1 MSDETNERYCIEIR
15 GHEVVLF
22 DNTEEVPARF
32 FTGPDRLLNAV
43 AELNRL
49 NAMTD
54 KHWTMPERILKPEQ
68 EITPA
73 AFLAE
78 TLPAKARRQ
87 RLEAHLRE
95 VIEIGDALSAVLA
108 ADAANLERAIAL
120 REKLEKELV
129 SPPSSTLPAQNADLV
144 GQGTPSVLEVLATR
158 GAVVN
163 GLFKPGPY

>member
-1 MSDETNERYCIEIR
+1 MSDETNERYFMVISSGMVEIMDAIDQETA
-15 GHEVVLF
+15 GI
-22 DNTEEVPARF
+22 
-32 FTGPDRLLNAV
+32 FTGPDRLLIAT

-49 NAMTD
+49 NA
-54 KHWTMPERILKPEQ
+54 KP

-108 ADAANLERAIAL
+108 ADAANLKRAIAL
-120 REKLEKELV
+120 REKLEKELA
-129 SPPSSTLPAQNADLV
+129 SPLSSTLPAQNA
-144 GQGTPSVLEVLATR
+144 PEVLADAEER
-158 GAVVN
+158 LDRYMDAWERQGQYPAI
-163 GLFKPGPY
+163 GQMPDFFKPGPY